1 MGIRPFV
8 DTLREIEYGALLDEL
23 AEAQQQVVDA
33 VMETGKKGQITI
45 VLNYNPEGQG
55 QITIATDLKSKIP
68 ALPRGKSLFFV
79 TPERNLSRQDP
90 RQMEID
96 GLRKVADNSTETR
109 KVNNG

>member
-1 MGIRPFV
+1 MGTRPFI
-8 DTLREIEYGALLDEL
+8 DTMREIEYGHLLDEL
-23 AEAQQQVVDA
+23 ADVQKTVVDA

-45 VLNYNPEGQG
+45 VLNYTPEGQG

-96 GLRKVADNSTETR
+96 GLRKVADNSAETR